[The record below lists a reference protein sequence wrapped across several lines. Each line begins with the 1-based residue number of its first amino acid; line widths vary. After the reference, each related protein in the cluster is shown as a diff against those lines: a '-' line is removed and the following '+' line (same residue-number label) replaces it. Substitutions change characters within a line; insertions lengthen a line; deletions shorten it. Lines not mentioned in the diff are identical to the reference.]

1 MNNID
6 MAGAGAIH
14 RGVTSGIGEN
24 ASTGRR
30 LCAHCQQRECR
41 TSRNVFCSKRCK
53 GLATKQTRPPCVIC
67 GQPVQTRDR
76 KTCSRSCGWRVR
88 RDGGG
93 VRQMNAARA
102 DWYRRFLV
110 ERYRGT
116 LTALAK
122 ATKDS
127 ERAKVLHALFL
138 KGQTAGVAKQQNRE
152 ARRMEQSLVVNV
164 EALAWSGS
172 GSLNQ

>member
-1 MNNID
+1 MN
-6 MAGAGAIH
+6 
-14 RGVTSGIGEN
+14 E
-24 ASTGRR
+24 GR
-30 LCAHCQQRECR
+30 
-41 TSRNVFCSKRCK
+41 
-53 GLATKQTRPPCVIC
+53 
-67 GQPVQTRDR
+67 
-76 KTCSRSCGWRVR
+76 
-88 RDGGG
+88 
-93 VRQMNAARA
+93 AAY
-102 DWYRRFLV
+102 YRRFLV